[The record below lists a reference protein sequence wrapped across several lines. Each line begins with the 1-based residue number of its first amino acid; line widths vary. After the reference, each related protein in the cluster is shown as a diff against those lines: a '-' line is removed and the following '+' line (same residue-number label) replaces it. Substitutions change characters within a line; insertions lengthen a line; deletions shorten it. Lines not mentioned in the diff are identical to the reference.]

1 MKKITVGLLIACMVS
16 ACGWQ
21 LRGAVATHE
30 NLQSIYLSSEDTHG
44 ALEVEI
50 KQLMAA
56 NKIAVAE
63 TAGDASLSLF
73 IESEDYDRRTA
84 AVGAD
89 ALTSAYE
96 LIYTVHYEVRSATG
110 APLTSLGSAMVT
122 RTFDYS
128 AAGASSGARE
138 EALLTR
144 EMQREMAQLLI
155 RRMNALGENLTNA
168 PAETNANGQA
178 SP

>member
-1 MKKITVGLLIACMVS
+1 MKKLIVGLLIAYMVS

-21 LRGAVATHE
+21 LRGALATHE
-30 NLQSIYLSSEDTHG
+30 NLHSIYLSSEDKHG

-56 NKIAVAE
+56 NKIALAE
-63 TAGDASLSLF
+63 TAGEASLSLF
-73 IESEDYDRRTA
+73 IESADYDRRTA

-96 LIYTVHYEVRSATG
+96 LIYTVHYDVRSATG

-138 EALLTR
+138 EALLR
-144 EMQREMAQLLI
+144 SEMQGEMAQLLI
-155 RRMNALGENLTNA
+155 RRLNALSENLPTAPTEAITNGEA
-168 PAETNANGQA
+168 TP
-178 SP
+178 